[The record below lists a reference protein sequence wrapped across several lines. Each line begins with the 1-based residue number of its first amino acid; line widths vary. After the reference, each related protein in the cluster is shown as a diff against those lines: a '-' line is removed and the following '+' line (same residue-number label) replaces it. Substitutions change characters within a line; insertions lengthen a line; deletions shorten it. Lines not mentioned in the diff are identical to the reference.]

1 MTLPES
7 NFKDVCIKPICVSF
21 FFILSGV
28 PESKY

>member
-1 MTLPES
+1 MTLLES

-21 FFILSGV
+21 FFISGV